1 MGFASSSTFHLNER
15 DWTRRAFL
23 QLTDAI
29 LTSGRNQY
37 GLPRRPWMGRNSA
50 WGGSTIMKIG
60 SYLLWGS
67 RCFIVACVVFS
78 SLLTASLQAWPEPV
92 WRWPCLT
99 AEEGALRLLFY

>member
-67 RCFIVACVVFS
+67 RCFIVACVFFS
-78 SLLTASLQAWPEPV
+78 NGKSASVAETRVSLTRTSPSSK
-92 WRWPCLT
+92 R
-99 AEEGALRLLFY
+99 